1 MDRHG
6 DGNRD
11 VDGQEGLTVALEER
25 EGRGGTDVRNLY
37 PETIPGRLVN
47 SGRLERSH
55 NQPRVED
62 HSIRSYMVPAR
73 ETYTAL

>member
-25 EGRGGTDVRNLY
+25 EEGA
-37 PETIPGRLVN
+37 
-47 SGRLERSH
+47 
-55 NQPRVED
+55 
-62 HSIRSYMVPAR
+62 VP
-73 ETYTAL
+73 T